1 MIKVGITGGIG
12 SGKTTI
18 CHFFELLDIPVFTAD
33 TEAKKLMV
41 NSPYIKNKLISI
53 LGKDIYFEDQSLDRK
68 KIAKLIFNSPNL
80 LSKINA
86 LIHPAVH
93 EEFEKWYVKQ
103 NSPYVLFEAA
113 ILFEC
118 GLYNKMDINIL
129 ITATEENRINRVI
142 SRDNISKEEV
152 KNKIAKQWKEE
163 KKEGYADYIIRNDNR
178 ELLIP
183 KLLNLDKKLR
193 NNEFK

>member
-33 TEAKKLMV
+33 TQAKRLMV
-41 NSPYIKNKLISI
+41 TSPDIKNRLISI
-53 LGKDIYFEDQSLDRK
+53 LGKDIYFKDQSLDRK
-68 KIAKLIFNSPNL
+68 KIAKLIFNSPDL

-86 LIHPAVH
+86 LVHPAVQK
-93 EEFEKWYVKQ
+93 EFEKWCVKQ
-103 NSPYVLFEAA
+103 NSHYVLFEAA

-118 GLYNKMDINIL
+118 GLYKKMDINVL
-129 ITATEENRINRVI
+129 ITASEENRINRVI
-142 SRDNISKEEV
+142 IRDNISKKEV
-152 KNKIAKQWKEE
+152 KSKIAKQWKDE
-163 KKEGYADYIIRNDNR
+163 KKEGYADYIIHNDNR

-183 KLLNLDKKLR
+183 QLLNLDKKLR